1 MRDAVY
7 VTYTNTNGEEE
18 VVENRAASADRETLY
33 DYFYDS
39 CSTRRSLSNAEVA
52 HDYSQYTEIEI
63 GTPPNTSTKR
73 VMTQARNGWKWV
85 WTQDPT
91 TGAVTGTRPQT
102 LDECA
107 SRAMYHRQAF
117 CRNLTDGQ
125 LPEGAKESTC
135 PTDRTW

>member
-7 VTYTNTNGEEE
+7 VTYNNANGEEE
-18 VVENRAASADRETLY
+18 TVENRAASADCETLY

-39 CSTRRSLSNAEVA
+39 CQSRKNLSASAVA
-52 HDYSQYTEIEI
+52 HDYSQHTVIDLP
-63 GTPPNTSTKR
+63 GGGTKR
-73 VMTQARNGWKWV
+73 VMTQAANGWKWV
-85 WTQDPT
+85 WVLDAN
-91 TGAVTGTRPQT
+91 GAVIDTTAQT
-102 LDECA
+102 VAECA
-107 SRAMYHRQAF
+107 SSALYHRQAF